1 MKDRIPRG
9 LQHCP
14 KMCYKKGGYCRRQAC
29 MIAPW
34 RCNFQTNGLAY
45 DIFLKSIY
53 VKHAV

>member
-1 MKDRIPRG
+1 MKDRISRG

-14 KMCYKKGGYCRRQAC
+14 KMCCKKGGCYRRQAC